1 MPIIDSQ
8 IHAYEANTSARP
20 WNTIPNWP
28 PHVTGDEMVQAMDS
42 VGVDGAIFVSAFS
55 LYRFDASYAVEVQKK
70 HPNKFALV
78 KPVDT
83 TNPNVGETVD
93 EWKKQPGAVGIRVM
107 LTHGPEF
114 SLDNPGMSTAMRAAE
129 KNDLPVNML
138 CWGEIDKGLAMVD
151 RYPNTRFVID
161 HIGILQPRTPPV
173 PDVPW
178 ADLEKVIALAS
189 RKNVVIKISGACTL
203 SREGAPNFSDIWDPL
218 ARIFD
223 AWGMDRCLWGTDWTR
238 AHAVVSYEDGV
249 KPFVETDRLS
259 ASDREML
266 MGGATSKTYGW
277 APS

>member
-1 MPIIDSQ
+1 
-8 IHAYEANTSARP
+8 
-20 WNTIPNWP
+20 
-28 PHVTGDEMVQAMDS
+28 MVQAMDA

-114 SLDNPGMSTAMRAAE
+114 SPDNPGMSTAMRAAE

-203 SREGAPNFSDIWDPL
+203 SKKGAPNFSDIWDPL